1 MKLFKKFKKKL
12 KTVCDVIV
20 TIIDLWLY
28 ESVYRY
34 KLDDVYSVAEY
45 INDKDFMKSPE
56 YIRDIFLVEEGEEY
70 RTKMVIYKRQSDKS
84 FKIDK
89 TLFFKK
95 PVAFPDI
102 SLENVADVWRAYAN
116 SMDEIKIIAK
126 GNYKYISFLIYGIL
140 ESIVFIPSLFYVV
153 KPVEFFIFTSLL
165 IGTVSFYLHKMI
177 KTAQFA
183 AQAVIHAYNATYAFR
198 RINYPVSALY
208 TCNKTTMY
216 NYKDENDEPIIFM

>member
-20 TIIDLWLY
+20 TIVDLWLY

-45 INDKDFMKSPE
+45 IKDKDLMKSLE
-56 YIRDIFLVEEGEEY
+56 YTRDMFLVKEGEDY
-70 RTKMVIYKRQSDKS
+70 KTKMVIYKRQPDNS

-95 PVAFPDI
+95 PVTFPDL
-102 SLENVADVWRAYAN
+102 SLENVSDVWLSYVN
-116 SMDEIKIIAK
+116 SMNEIKIIANY
-126 GNYKYISFLIYGIL
+126 NYKHIPFLIYGIL
-140 ESIVFIPSLFYVV
+140 EAIVFIPSLFYVV

-216 NYKDENDEPIIFM
+216 SYKDENDEPIIFM